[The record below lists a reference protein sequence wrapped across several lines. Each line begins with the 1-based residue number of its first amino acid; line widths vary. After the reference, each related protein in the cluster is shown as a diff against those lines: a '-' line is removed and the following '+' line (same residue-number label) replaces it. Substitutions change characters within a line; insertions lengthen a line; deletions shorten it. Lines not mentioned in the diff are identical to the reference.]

1 MNRIVEF
8 IIRAKDATGAAIKSA
23 KASISALVKH
33 AESEFSKVDAGL
45 GKVDSKF
52 GKFAGG
58 IKKGLGPLVAISS
71 AFGMMEGAAG
81 KAARTVSAVASAA
94 MAFGPLGAVVAGA
107 QVIISHFSAQAK
119 EEADAILK
127 KANEMAAQ
135 VEKRSA
141 QIKASILESIAGAFD
156 AASKAADTLLHQFD
170 RLAQKRAGL
179 QKAEL
184 GMFSAQGQSR
194 ILEMQRQMEADVA
207 ASDSDTKAYT
217 RAEWQLKI
225 AKEKAQITKQENE
238 YRAKMEAESIRNE
251 QERIELA
258 ERAAERYERAADAA
272 DENYQI
278 ARKTLGANDDYTRN
292 LERQREAALR
302 QAEAER
308 EKAEDIQ
315 ARLDVAIADNATN
328 AVNRAN
334 AESANQN
341 EIEKAERDLLD
352 AEEEYYRRITEAEE
366 EYYRQVAEDEQK
378 RIDLEE
384 EWERERIEAERK
396 LHEQK
401 MKDARAE
408 IDLQLR
414 ASEQEQSN
422 AQTRLQ
428 AAQAAVSRAWGW
440 YRDKASMQSEIDA
453 YNEQKA
459 AEVQWEKDFQ
469 RLKDKRRDWRD
480 IEFGKLSAEE
490 EAVRQVALAKEEEKA
505 AQVAL
510 DEIAEN
516 TAYLKEI
523 AESLTAEEGA

>member
-1 MNRIVEF
+1 MNRVVEY
-8 IIRAKDATGAAIKSA
+8 IIRAKDATGAALKSA
-23 KASISALVKH
+23 TNGIRNFVKR
-33 AESEFSKVDAGL
+33 ADAEFSK
-45 GKVDSKF
+45 
-52 GKFAGG
+52 FASNV
-58 IKKGLGPLVAISS
+58 KKGVGAIAAISS
-71 AFGMMEGAAG
+71 AFGMLEGSGAT
-81 KAARTVSAVASAA
+81 AARAISAVASAA
-94 MAFGPLGAVVAGA
+94 MAFGPIGAAVAAVGA
-107 QVIISHFSAQAK
+107 AIGYFSQKAQ
-119 EEADAILK
+119 EEADAILR

-135 VEKRSA
+135 VAKRMA
-141 QIKASILESIAGAFD
+141 QVKASILEDCAEAFD
-156 AASKAADTLLHQFD
+156 AASRAADKLLHQFD

-207 ASDSDTKAYT
+207 ASGSDTKAYT
-217 RAEWQLKI
+217 RAEWQLRI
-225 AKEKAQITKQENE
+225 AEEKAKITKQENE
-238 YRAKMEAESIRNE
+238 YRAKMEAESISNE
-251 QERIELA
+251 QERIKLA
-258 ERAAERYERAADAA
+258 ERAAARYEKAAEKAN
-272 DENYQI
+272 ENYQI
-278 ARKTLGANDDYTRN
+278 ARENFGKDDDYTRS
-292 LERQREAALR
+292 LAKQRDTALR

-308 EKAEDIQ
+308 EKAKDIQ
-315 ARLDVAIADNATN
+315 ARLDVAVADNATN

-341 EIEKAERDLLD
+341 AIEQAEHALLD
-352 AEEEYYRRITEAEE
+352 AEDEYYRR
-366 EYYRQVAEDEQK
+366 VAEDEQK

-401 MKDARAE
+401 MKNARAE
-408 IDLQLR
+408 IDLQLK

-428 AAQAAVSRAWGW
+428 AAQAAVSKAWGW
-440 YRDKASMQSEIDA
+440 YKDKASMQSEIDA

-469 RLKDKRRDWRD
+469 KLKDKRRDWRD

-510 DEIAEN
+510 DEIVEN

-523 AESLTAEEGA
+523 AESLTHEEEA